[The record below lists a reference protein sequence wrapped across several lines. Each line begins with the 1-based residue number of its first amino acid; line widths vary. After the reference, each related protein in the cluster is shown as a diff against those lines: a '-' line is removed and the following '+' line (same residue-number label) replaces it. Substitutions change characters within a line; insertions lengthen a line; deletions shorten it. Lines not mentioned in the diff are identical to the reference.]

1 MDNRAVLERLFASG
15 GIALR
20 ISSLFEAAPAPLH
33 TPRLWDRIEGMLL
46 GLAIGDSLGNTT
58 EGLLPDPRGEKYG
71 TIRDYLPNP
80 HAGNRPVGLPS
91 QDTQLAIWTLEQ
103 LLADK
108 GLVPDHL
115 ARRFC
120 QQWIFRVSRT
130 LREFIRRYKDEQVP
144 WERAGV
150 ASAGNGALARI
161 APILVPHLRQP
172 SPAVWAD
179 VALAA
184 MVTHNDPASIGS
196 CLALERLLWEVMGL
210 SSAPD
215 PRWWVDLFCSTLRP
229 LEGAAAY
236 ETRSPHVPYRG
247 PLWLFVE
254 ASVPR
259 AVSDGLS
266 VRDACDW
273 WHSGSYLME
282 TVPTAL
288 FILARHAHD
297 PEEALVRAVNDTKD
311 NNTIAA
317 IVGAV
322 VGALHGR
329 SGLPGRWIKGLL
341 GRIGAAD
348 DGQLF
353 EFALKATGG
362 TVCRADD
369 LRPDDILVPADEVRP
384 GDTVFFVR
392 QAEHEVQL
400 RVLGEAHRKAF
411 TGIRYRVVQG
421 DEPGSVL
428 FTLV

>member
-1 MDNRAVLERLFASG
+1 
-15 GIALR
+15 
-20 ISSLFEAAPAPLH
+20 
-33 TPRLWDRIEGMLL
+33 MLL

-58 EGLLPDPRGEKYG
+58 EGLLPDQRAQRYG

-80 HAGNRPVGLPS
+80 RAENRPVGLPS
-91 QDTQLAIWTLEQ
+91 EYTQLAMWTLEQ

-161 APILVPHLRQP
+161 APILVPHLQQP
-172 SPAVWAD
+172 SPALWAD

-184 MVTHNDPASIGS
+184 MLIHNDPASIGS

-210 SSAPD
+210 SSVPD
-215 PRWWVDLFCSTLRP
+215 PRWWVDHFCSTLHP
-229 LEGAAAY
+229 LEGEATY

-254 ASVPR
+254 ARVPR

-273 WHSGSYLME
+273 WHSGAYLME
-282 TVPTAL
+282 TVPSAL
-288 FILARHAHD
+288 FILARFAHD
-297 PEEALVRAVNDTKD
+297 PEEAIVRAVNDTKD
-311 NNTIAA
+311 NDSIAA

-329 SGLPGRWIKGLL
+329 SGLPARWIDGLL
-341 GRIGAAD
+341 GRTDAAD
-348 DGQLF
+348 DGQVF
-353 EFALKATGG
+353 ELALKATGG
-362 TVCRADD
+362 TVCRVDE
-369 LRPDDILVPADEVRP
+369 LRPDDILTSVDNVRP

-392 QAEHEVQL
+392 QADHEVEL
-400 RVLGEAHRKAF
+400 RALSQAHRKAF

-421 DEPGSVL
+421 DEPGSIL
-428 FTLV
+428 FTLE